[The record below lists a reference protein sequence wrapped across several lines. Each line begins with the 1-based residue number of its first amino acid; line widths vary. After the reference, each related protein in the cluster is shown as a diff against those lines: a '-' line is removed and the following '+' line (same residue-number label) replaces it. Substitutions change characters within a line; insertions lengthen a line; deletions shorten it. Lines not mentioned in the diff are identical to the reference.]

1 MNGGRAMPT
10 VDELQKQHEA
20 KLDGVLREIGGRSRD
35 SDWALVRALIH
46 TAVHFNADRKAGEF
60 CAIATFLAE
69 QTGHAHRLLHRGD
82 SPTAT
87 HDDFMH

>member
-1 MNGGRAMPT
+1 MATIEEM
-10 VDELQKQHEA
+10 QKQHEA
-20 KLDGVLREIGGRSRD
+20 KVNELIRAIGGKSRE

-46 TAVHFNADRKAGEF
+46 RAVHFNADKKAGEF

-69 QTGHAHRLLHRGD
+69 QTGHAHSLMH
-82 SPTAT
+82 TADKPAGA

>member
-1 MNGGRAMPT
+1 MAT
-10 VDELQKQHEA
+10 IDELQKQHEA
-20 KLDGVLREIGGRSRD
+20 KLSELLRAIGGRSRE

-46 TAVHFNADRKAGEF
+46 KAVHFNADRKAGEF

-69 QTGHAHRLLHRGD
+69 QTGHAHSLLH
-82 SPTAT
+82 TADKPAGA

>member
-1 MNGGRAMPT
+1 MAT
-10 VDELQKQHEA
+10 IDEMQKQHEA
-20 KLDGVLREIGGRSRD
+20 KLNELLRAIGGKSRE

-46 TAVHFNADRKAGEF
+46 RAVHFNADKKAGEF

-69 QTGHAHRLLHRGD
+69 QTGHAHSLLH
-82 SPTAT
+82 TADKPAGA

>member
-1 MNGGRAMPT
+1 MAT
-10 VDELQKQHEA
+10 IDEMQKQHEA
-20 KLDGVLREIGGRSRD
+20 KLNELLRAIGGKSRD

-46 TAVHFNADRKAGEF
+46 KAVHFNADKKAGEF

-69 QTGHAHRLLHRGD
+69 QTGHAHNLMH
-82 SPTAT
+82 TADKPAGA

>member
-1 MNGGRAMPT
+1 MAT
-10 VDELQKQHEA
+10 LDEMQKQHEA
-20 KLDGVLREIGGRSRD
+20 KLNDLLRALGGKSRD

-46 TAVHFNADRKAGEF
+46 KAVHFNADKKAGEF

-69 QTGHAHRLLHRGD
+69 QTGHAHSLMH
-82 SPTAT
+82 TADKPAGA

>member
-1 MNGGRAMPT
+1 MAT

-20 KLDGVLREIGGRSRD
+20 RLDEVLRAIGGQSRE

-46 TAVHFNADRKAGEF
+46 KAVHFNADRKAGEF

-69 QTGHAHRLLHRGD
+69 QTGHAHSLLHSGD
-82 SPTAT
+82 KSTAP
-87 HDDFMH
+87 HDDFTH